1 VTASTQRE
9 HAGQRRAPPHHA
21 PGPTGAI
28 PRARALAV
36 TGQRAL
42 VAQRAVMAGVT
53 AVYRARYPAE
63 WALESDRAGAD
74 RRWTP
79 AGMARRLI
87 GLLRADDALPLRDE
101 ASLAEDDAAVRA
113 RPPDYLFRIPLDG
126 AQDYSSFLMSH
137 GGAVRDAP
145 AYMLLEWALTGR
157 CLDGAPLD
165 GTAAAEMVDL
175 IALHG
180 RPVADLA
187 RSVIARAEE
196 MWEAWWADGAYAPSD
211 MLRLDTAGACGRRR
225 DGFANLPA
233 LVGYRA
239 DDLRARNGDVD
250 DNDESGN
257 PFLIWPSVDWGDPGD
272 PGPLGWA
279 VENVAA
285 LAGYWG
291 EARDIQAATRR
302 AWEALAAPNA
312 LLEVVPLLADALG
325 AAPDG
330 DRGR

>member
-1 VTASTQRE
+1 
-9 HAGQRRAPPHHA
+9 
-21 PGPTGAI
+21 
-28 PRARALAV
+28 
-36 TGQRAL
+36 
-42 VAQRAVMAGVT
+42 MAGVT

-63 WALESDRAGAD
+63 WALESGRAGAD

-79 AGMARRLI
+79 ARMARRLI

-101 ASLAEDDAAVRA
+101 ASLAEDDAAARA

-250 DNDESGN
+250 DNDESDN
-257 PFLIWPSVDWGDPGD
+257 PLLIWSSVDWGDPGD

-302 AWEALAAPNA
+302 AWEALAAPDA
-312 LLEVVPLLADALG
+312 WLEVVPLLADALG

>member
-1 VTASTQRE
+1 
-9 HAGQRRAPPHHA
+9 
-21 PGPTGAI
+21 
-28 PRARALAV
+28 
-36 TGQRAL
+36 L

-63 WALESDRAGAD
+63 WALESGRADAD

-101 ASLAEDDAAVRA
+101 ASLAADDAAAQA

-126 AQDYSSFLMSH
+126 AQDYGSFLMSH

-157 CLDGAPLD
+157 GLDGAPPD
-165 GTAAAEMVDL
+165 GTAAAEMVDM
-175 IALHG
+175 IARHG

-211 MLRLDTAGACGRRR
+211 MLRLDTRGACGRRR
-225 DGFANLPA
+225 DGFANLPT

-239 DDLRARNGDVD
+239 DDLRAHNGDVD
-250 DNDESGN
+250 DNDESDN
-257 PFLIWPSVDWGDPGD
+257 PLLIWPSVDWGDPGD
-272 PGPLGWA
+272 PGPLGWTI
-279 VENVAA
+279 ENVAA

-302 AWEALAAPNA
+302 AWEALVAPDA
-312 LLEVVPLLADALG
+312 LLEVVPLLADTLG
-325 AAPDG
+325 AALGG

>member
-1 VTASTQRE
+1 VTAPAHHE
-9 HAGQRRAPPHHA
+9 HTGQRRAPPHRT
-21 PGPTGAI
+21 PGRTGAI

-36 TGQRAL
+36 TGRRAL
-42 VAQRAVMAGVT
+42 VAQRAVMAGVI
-53 AVYRARYPAE
+53 AVYHARYPAE
-63 WALESDRAGAD
+63 WALESGRAGAH
-74 RRWTP
+74 RPWTP

-87 GLLRADDALPLRDE
+87 GLLRADDVLPLRDE
-101 ASLAEDDAAVRA
+101 ASLTADDAAARA

-126 AQDYSSFLMSH
+126 AQDYGSFLMSH

-145 AYMLLEWALTGR
+145 AYILLEWALTGR
-157 CLDGAPLD
+157 GLDGAPPD

-175 IALHG
+175 IARHG
-180 RPVADLA
+180 RPVAGLA

-196 MWEAWWADGAYAPSD
+196 MWEAWWADGACAPSD
-211 MLRLDTAGACGRRR
+211 MLRLDTAGAGRRR
-225 DGFANLPA
+225 AGFANLPA

-250 DNDESGN
+250 DNDESDN

-272 PGPLGWA
+272 PDPLGWA
-279 VENVAA
+279 IENVAT

-302 AWEALAAPNA
+302 AWEALAAPDA

-325 AAPDG
+325 ASPDG